1 MDVLTVATRG
11 GALAIAQTKF
21 VAASLQKIHPGLEI
35 RIQQVTTRGDRDRR
49 TALWSLKDTGFF
61 TSQLEDVL
69 AAGEADFAVHSLKD
83 LPTDE
88 REGLTIAAVYDR
100 NFVED
105 CLVSASPVESL
116 EELPK
121 GAKIGTSSLRRAAQ
135 LRHLRGDLE
144 PTPLRGNVQTRLKK
158 LDTGEFDAILL
169 ARAGLERLG
178 LGDKI
183 SFVFDPTVF
192 IPAPAQGALGIQTRA
207 DDDTTN
213 EIIASIDDQA
223 ARTTA
228 LAERTILTTMRCGC
242 HAPVGA
248 FAKITA
254 GKIKIRAFICD
265 LHGQNYIART
275 TTGPAT
281 DAEALARKLAH
292 ELLAAGGDEILASLK
307 A

>member
-1 MDVLTVATRG
+1 MTVLTVATRG
-11 GALAIAQTKF
+11 GALAMAQTKF
-21 VAASLQKIHPGLEI
+21 VAASLQKIHPDLEVKV
-35 RIQQVTTRGDRDRR
+35 QQVTTRGDRDRR
-49 TALWSLKDTGFF
+49 TALWDLKDTGFF
-61 TSQLEDVL
+61 TSQLEDAL
-69 AAGEADFAVHSLKD
+69 RAGEADFAVHSLKD

-88 REGLTIAAVYDR
+88 REGLTIAAVFDR

-105 CLVSASPVESL
+105 CLVSARPVESL
-116 EELPK
+116 EQLPT

-144 PTPLRGNVQTRLKK
+144 PAPLRGNVQTRLKK
-158 LDTGEFDAILL
+158 LDTGEFDAVLL

-183 SFVFDPTVF
+183 AFVFDPVVF

-207 DDDTTN
+207 DDDQTN
-213 EIIASIDDQA
+213 EIIASIDDQT

-228 LAERTILTTMRCGC
+228 LAERKILTTMQCGC

-248 FAKITA
+248 YAKITA

-265 LHGQNYIART
+265 LEGRNYISRA
-275 TTGPAT
+275 TTGPAPE
-281 DAEALARKLAH
+281 AEHLAEQLAH
-292 ELLAAGGDEILASLK
+292 ELLDAGGDEILAALR

>member
-21 VAASLQKIHPGLEI
+21 VAAALQRIHPDLEI
-35 RIQQVTTRGDRDRR
+35 KIQQVTTRGDRDRR
-49 TALWSLKDTGFF
+49 TALWNLKDTGFF

-69 AAGEADFAVHSLKD
+69 SAGEADFAVHSLKD
-83 LPTDE
+83 LPSE
-88 REGLTIAAVYDR
+88 QREGLTIAAVFDR

-135 LRHLRGDLE
+135 LRHLRCDLE

-158 LDTGEFDAILL
+158 LDTGEFDAVLL

-183 SFVFDPTVF
+183 AFVFDPAAF

-207 DDDTTN
+207 DDDKTN
-213 EIIASIDDQA
+213 EIITCIDDQA

-228 LAERTILTTMRCGC
+228 MAERKILTTMQCGC

-248 FAKITA
+248 YAKITA

-265 LHGQNYIART
+265 LQGRNFISRV
-275 TTGPAT
+275 TTGPT
-281 DAEALARKLAH
+281 RDAESLAEQLAH
-292 ELLAAGGDEILASLK
+292 ELLDAGGDEILASLK

>member
-1 MDVLTVATRG
+1 MDVLTVTTRG
-11 GALAIAQTKF
+11 GALAMAQTKF
-21 VAASLQKIHPGLEI
+21 VAAALQKIHPDLEI
-35 RIQQVTTRGDRDRR
+35 KIQQVTTRGDRDRR
-49 TALWSLKDTGFF
+49 TALWNLKDTGFF

-69 AAGEADFAVHSLKD
+69 SVGEADFAVHSLKD

-88 REGLTIAAVYDR
+88 REGLTIAAVFDR

-116 EELPK
+116 EQLPK

-135 LRHLRGDLE
+135 LRHLRCDLE
-144 PTPLRGNVQTRLKK
+144 PAPLRGNVQTRLKK

-183 SFVFDPTVF
+183 AFVFDPAAF

-207 DDDTTN
+207 DDDKTN

-228 LAERTILTTMRCGC
+228 MAERKILTTMQCGC

-248 FAKITA
+248 YAKITA
-254 GKIKIRAFICD
+254 GKVKIRAFICD
-265 LHGQNYIART
+265 LQGQNFISRV
-275 TTGPAT
+275 TTGPT
-281 DAEALARKLAH
+281 HDAEALAEQLAH
-292 ELLAAGGDEILASLK
+292 ELLDAGGAEILATLR

>member
-1 MDVLTVATRG
+1 MTVLTVATRG
-11 GALAIAQTKF
+11 GALAMAQTKF
-21 VAASLQKIHPGLEI
+21 VAASLQRIHRNLEI
-35 RIQQVTTRGDRDRR
+35 KVHEVTTRGDRDRR
-49 TALWSLKDTGFF
+49 TALWNLKDTGFF
-61 TSQLEDVL
+61 TSQLEDAL

-83 LPTDE
+83 LPSE
-88 REGLTIAAVYDR
+88 QREGLTIAAVFDR

-116 EELPK
+116 EQLPT

-144 PTPLRGNVQTRLKK
+144 PAPLRGNVQTRLKK
-158 LDTGEFDAILL
+158 LETGEFDAVLL

-183 SFVFDPTVF
+183 AFVFDPAVF

-207 DDDTTN
+207 DDNKTN
-213 EIIASIDDQA
+213 QIIASIDDQA

-228 LAERTILTTMRCGC
+228 TAERTILTTMQCGC

-248 FAKITA
+248 YAKITA

-265 LHGQNYIART
+265 LQGQNFISRVAA
-275 TTGPAT
+275 GPAPE
-281 DAEALARKLAH
+281 AEQLAEQLAH
-292 ELLAAGGDEILASLK
+292 ELLDAGGSEILAALR

>member
-1 MDVLTVATRG
+1 M
-11 GALAIAQTKF
+11 AQTKF
-21 VAASLQKIHPGLEI
+21 VAAALQKTHPDLEI
-35 RIQQVTTRGDRDRR
+35 KVHQVTTRGDRDRR
-49 TALWSLKDTGFF
+49 TALWDLKDTGFF
-61 TSQLEDVL
+61 TSQLEDAL
-69 AAGEADFAVHSLKD
+69 RSGEADFAVHSLKD

-88 REGLTIAAVYDR
+88 REGLTIAAVFDR

-105 CLVSASPVESL
+105 CMVSARPVESL
-116 EELPK
+116 EQLPK

-144 PTPLRGNVQTRLKK
+144 PAPLRGNVQTRLKK
-158 LDTGEFDAILL
+158 LDTGEFDAVLL

-183 SFVFDPTVF
+183 AFVFDPTVF

-207 DDDTTN
+207 DDDKTN
-213 EIIASIDDQA
+213 EVIASIDDQA

-228 LAERTILTTMRCGC
+228 MAERRILTTMQCGC

-248 FAKITA
+248 HAKITA

-265 LHGQNYIART
+265 LQGQDFISRVA
-275 TTGPAT
+275 TGPAPE
-281 DAEALARKLAH
+281 AEHLAEELAH
-292 ELLAAGGDEILASLK
+292 ELLDAGGAEILAALR

>member
-21 VAASLQKIHPGLEI
+21 VAAALQNIHPDLEI
-35 RIQQVTTRGDRDRR
+35 KIQQVTTRGDRDRR
-49 TALWSLKDTGFF
+49 TALWNLKDTGFF

-69 AAGEADFAVHSLKD
+69 SVGEADFAVHSLKD

-88 REGLTIAAVYDR
+88 REGLTIAAVFDR

-116 EELPK
+116 EQLPK

-135 LRHLRGDLE
+135 LRHLRCDLE
-144 PTPLRGNVQTRLKK
+144 PAPLRGNVQTRLKK

-183 SFVFDPTVF
+183 AFVFDPAAF

-207 DDDTTN
+207 DDDKTN

-228 LAERTILTTMRCGC
+228 MAERKILTTMQCGC

-248 FAKITA
+248 YAKITA
-254 GKIKIRAFICD
+254 GKVKIRAFICD
-265 LHGQNYIART
+265 LQGQNFISRV
-275 TTGPAT
+275 TTGPT
-281 DAEALARKLAH
+281 HDAEALAEQLAH
-292 ELLAAGGDEILASLK
+292 ELLDAGGAEILATLR